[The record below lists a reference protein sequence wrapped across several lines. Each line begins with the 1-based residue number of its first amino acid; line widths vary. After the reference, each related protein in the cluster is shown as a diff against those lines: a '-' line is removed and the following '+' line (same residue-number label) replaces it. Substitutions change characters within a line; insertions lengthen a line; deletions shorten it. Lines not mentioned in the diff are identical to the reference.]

1 MNQLP
6 IRPANKNFT
15 HSCLTF
21 ADFYAGIEGRNTF
34 KSLRNKKI
42 NFPVSRT
49 AAIKQLSHAV
59 CPAVIGTLP
68 MVVSV
73 IMRNPPKGVFK
84 SFTWHQ

>member
-21 ADFYAGIEGRNTF
+21 ADFYAGIEGKKTF
-34 KSLRNKKI
+34 KSLRNKKINFPVKKI

-49 AAIKQLSHAV
+49 AAIKQLSNAV
-59 CPAVIGTLP
+59 YLPVIGTLP

-73 IMRNPPKGVFK
+73 I
-84 SFTWHQ
+84 